1 MEQIFVYGAGG
12 HAKVVM
18 SIVEEQGIYG
28 VAVVADDS
36 PDMAGGVLLGHTVV
50 IGREG
55 FLEKTRSA
63 GVAGGIIAV
72 GDNRSRLLL
81 ASWASRMGLKLITAV
96 HPSAVVG
103 PGCVIGAGSVLMA
116 GTVINIDTAVG
127 SSVIVNTSA
136 SVDHDCIL
144 DDGVHVAPGCR
155 LCGGV
160 TVKEGAL
167 IGAGSVLVPGVTV
180 GRDAVVGAGSVVIGD
195 IPDGTVAAGNPCRPL
210 GDSVR

>member
-18 SIVEEQGIYG
+18 SVIEAQGIYG

-36 PDMAGGVLLGHTVV
+36 PDMEDRVLLGHDVA

-55 FLEKTRSA
+55 FLEKARA
-63 GVAGGIIAV
+63 EGVTGGIITV

-81 ASWASRMGLKLITAV
+81 ALWASRMGLKLVTAI
-96 HPSAVVG
+96 HPSAIVG
-103 PGCVIGAGSVLMA
+103 PGCSIGPGSVLMA
-116 GTVINIDTAVG
+116 GTVINIDTTIG
-127 SSVIVNTSA
+127 SSAIINTSA
-136 SVDHDCIL
+136 SVDHDCIIGN
-144 DDGVHVAPGCR
+144 GVHVAPGCR
-155 LCGGV
+155 VCGGV
-160 TVKEGAL
+160 IVKEGAL

-210 GDSVR
+210 GEGSR